1 MLIDPDDLPHD
12 LDRLEAIEKA
22 SLRLVVQAM
31 FDFRDTARE
40 IFFTE
45 KDKADGKAEDVTREA
60 LDVMGVSRVPV
71 RLWGKIDYKRA
82 RYVFDPQFAIKQ
94 ALLVDSKAE
103 QGSTKQ
109 ARINITQT
117 SLQVRQIRQ
126 GEEVRIDGL
135 LPTVLD
141 AGIARFLTTTIF
153 VKYDYKDLGEM
164 RHSLSKISVAALP
177 NGMLQDRYNPTPQD
191 GIWLAGP
198 DSPTRGEKFRTR
210 LGFTALRR
218 KQPWRIQ
225 NIPMSPK
232 PFVWND

>member
-1 MLIDPDDLPHD
+1 MLIDPDELPQN
-12 LDRLEAIEKA
+12 LDRLEAIEKS

-31 FDFRDTARE
+31 LDFRDTARE
-40 IFFTE
+40 IFLRE
-45 KDKADGKAEDVTREA
+45 KDEADGKAEDVTREA

-82 RYVFDPQFAIKQ
+82 RYLFDPQFAIKQ
-94 ALLVDSKAE
+94 ALLVDSKVE
-103 QGSTKQ
+103 KGSTNQ

-117 SLQVRQIRQ
+117 SLQVRQIRR

-141 AGIARFLTTTIF
+141 AGVARFVTTTIF
-153 VKYDYKDLGEM
+153 VKYDYADLGELQ
-164 RHSLSKISVAALP
+164 HSLTKIVVAALP
-177 NGMLQDRYNPTPQD
+177 NGMLQQRYNPTPQD

-198 DSPTRGEKFRTR
+198 DAPTRGEKFRTR
-210 LGFTALRR
+210 LGFTALKR

-225 NIPMSPK
+225 KIPMSPGV
-232 PFVWND
+232 FVWSE